1 MSSDMLDTSS
11 LQSQGC
17 YQPSNTN
24 ATHIS
29 HCQGLLSVPLC
40 HCLSLD
46 ASLSLNL
53 NFFHGTKIMV
63 PGHVPAPSST
73 ALLLVPSTNV
83 LGKRVLIGL
92 YGADTRAKRGKII
105 FESV

>member
-1 MSSDMLDTSS
+1 MLDTSS
-11 LQSQGC
+11 LPSQGC
-17 YQPSNTN
+17 HQPSNTN
-24 ATHIS
+24 AAHIS

-46 ASLSLNL
+46 ASVSLDL
-53 NFFHGTKIMV
+53 NFFHGTVIMV
-63 PGHVPAPSST
+63 PGHAPAPSST
-73 ALLLVPSTNV
+73 ALLIVPSTNV

-92 YGADTRAKRGKII
+92 YGADTHAIRGKII